1 MNDKKQSNMESKG
14 KNIPKLRFPGFE
26 GEWEVKKL
34 GEISSV
40 FQGYGFPEKYQ
51 GKTNGDIPF
60 YKVSDISFS
69 TDKGNKYILDAKNYI
84 DKETLPLLHAKLI
97 PIGSTIFAKIGEA
110 IRKNNRAITKVP
122 CLIDNN
128 AAAIKAKENIS
139 LDEFLFYT
147 MSQIELIN
155 YAGGVVPAVTKTA
168 IESIQVPIPT
178 LPEQQ
183 KIASCLSSLDGQISA
198 EQSRL
203 ESLSQ
208 HKRGLMQQLFPQE
221 GETVPKL
228 RFPGFE
234 GDWKVKKL
242 GEIATFIV
250 NNTFSRSELNYEKG
264 DVINIHYGDVL
275 IKFGSIL
282 DCSKELLPYITDNG
296 KAKKASHNKLAEGDI
311 VFADTAEDETVGK
324 CTEILNVNGKCIVS
338 GLHTIAIHP
347 TISFSKGY
355 LGHYLNSISYR
366 NQLFKLMQGVKV
378 TSISKSALSST
389 HLILPTLPEQEKIAS
404 CLTAID
410 KLITA
415 QQERIEALKQHKRG
429 LMQQLFPAVANE

>member
-128 AAAIKAKENIS
+128 AAAIKAIENIS

-168 IESIQVPIPT
+168 IESIQVPFPT

-234 GDWKVKKL
+234 GEWEVEKIHDL
-242 GEIATFIV
+242 FEIRNGYTPSKATPEYWENGTIPWFRMEDIRE
-250 NNTFSRSELNYEKG
+250 NG
-264 DVINIHYGDVL
+264 NILYD
-275 IKFGSIL
+275 S
-282 DCSKELLPYITDNG
+282 
-296 KAKKASHNKLAEGDI
+296 
-311 VFADTAEDETVGK
+311 
-324 CTEILNVNGKCIVS
+324 
-338 GLHTIAIHP
+338 
-347 TISFSKGY
+347 
-355 LGHYLNSISYR
+355 
-366 NQLFKLMQGVKV
+366 MQH
-378 TSISKSALSST
+378 ISKSAIKGNKLFKANSIIVATSAT
-389 HLILPTLPEQEKIAS
+389 IGEHALIKVDSMANQRFTNLAIKENYAQLLDTMYIYHYMFIVDEICKKNTNMNAFASVDMKTFGNIPFSFPALPEQQKIAS

-410 KLITA
+410 KLIAA